1 MLQPLSNGGKRA
13 SRSGYRTVRK
23 SSEVDETLFGITK
36 PGDTNKQRKDPSARV
51 ETFQSGGI
59 VSPQAVESDATV
71 LRSYDI
77 ARIKNESIILTSED
91 IQQMRRDREE
101 AKERDRAV
109 AIERKTRMLMMEE
122 EAKKKVPP
130 TETEKLKMD
139 ADNATLSKAQ
149 TMLDEESDDVK
160 KMNQMMLYSKCV
172 TIRDEQIKE
181 KIRKSEYEEDE
192 NRNQDLLME
201 IDRIRALDQYAAR
214 EKKLLEDRRKGAE
227 ILKQQI
233 TDRAVDRQHKEEVR
247 DLERQAMLKELER
260 MKEDEARALQEKREQ
275 GKKLLAEVAVANA
288 TQIARKKEIQE
299 LEREEDERIRMY
311 IRERELKERAAGAE
325 AERIAREREMET
337 QKLRAMQEKAAD
349 KQAELDEL
357 RAMRAQERYERE
369 WREKERQAAERI
381 AAANADLAEAR
392 EFQKASKMKQLADM
406 ARMEQE
412 EFYRIIERQKEDSLR
427 EQAVLHEQA
436 QARRKHKDEVI
447 NQIKHNESMT
457 RRNKAEY
464 LQEGERLRDQH
475 RAQKAHLEKV
485 KERKIAELTREG
497 VPEKYRAE
505 LERFKISE

>member
-1 MLQPLSNGGKRA
+1 MSNGGKRT

-23 SSEVDETLFGITK
+23 NSEVEETLFGIHKT
-36 PGDTNKQRKDPSARV
+36 GDKKNGSKAEI
-51 ETFQSGGI
+51 ETFSSNI
-59 VSPQAVESDATV
+59 VSPEAVPSDATIITNSDV
-71 LRSYDI
+71 N
-77 ARIKNESIILTSED
+77 RIKNESIILTASD
-91 IQQMRRDREE
+91 IARMRKDRESE
-101 AKERDRAV
+101 KERDRAV
-109 AIERKTRMLMMEE
+109 AIERKTRMLNMEE

-139 ADNATLSKAQ
+139 ADNAMLIKAQ
-149 TMLDEESDDVK
+149 NMLDEESDDVK

-181 KIRKSEYEEDE
+181 KIRKKEYEEDE

-201 IDRIRALDQYAAR
+201 IDRIRALDQYAQR

-233 TDRAVDRQHKEEVR
+233 TDRAIDRQHKEEVR
-247 DLERQAMLKELER
+247 DLERAAMMRELER
-260 MKEDEARALQEKREQ
+260 MKEDESHALQEKRTQ
-275 GKKLLAEVAVANA
+275 GKILLEEVAAANA
-288 TQIARKKEIQE
+288 VQIARKKEIQE
-299 LEREEDERIRMY
+299 LEREEDERIRKY
-311 IRERELKERAAGAE
+311 IREREVKERAAAAE
-325 AERIAREREMET
+325 AERIAKEREIET

-349 KQAELDEL
+349 KQAEIDEL

-369 WREKERQAAERI
+369 WREKERLQAERI
-381 AAANADLAEAR
+381 AAANADLADAR

-427 EQAVLHEQA
+427 EQMVLQKQA
-436 QARRKHKDEVI
+436 QSRRKHKDEVLY
-447 NQIKHNESMT
+447 QIKHNEEMT
-457 RRNKAEY
+457 RAHKSDY
-464 LQEGERLRDQH
+464 LNEGERLRNQH
-475 RAQKAHLEKV
+475 KKEKEHLEKV
-485 KERKIAELTREG
+485 KERKIQELIKEG